1 MKGLNTFRLHLYC
14 LRFVYLLLII
24 GFTLLT
30 SFLFIKED
38 PLTFYKVLGLILV
51 LYSFLFGIYQYN
63 VISKSYLSIKINR
76 NNFYNGAILYLLI
89 QLIILMLICFGF
101 SVLIDKRFEFII
113 TNKIIF
119 FYYSIVLLLL
129 SLIGNFIA
137 IIFSKIKVLF
147 LLFIILITIAIM
159 NYEIVINFIN
169 LYYEYIYTM
178 HTLYIIPFA
187 LLIIF
192 FMLLNFYIYKNI
204 KNP

>member
-178 HTLYIIPFA
+178 H
-187 LLIIF
+187 
-192 FMLLNFYIYKNI
+192 
-204 KNP
+204 